1 MIDASMNT
9 LKSLGLSDKHSR
21 IYLVALENGECSVT
35 FLAQKSGVKR
45 TTVYEIIEDLVDD
58 GFLFETQVG
67 KKTLYGA
74 VTPRQILKLKRRAL
88 ERVEEEINH
97 LEAKHYSSF
106 DIPKIKF
113 HYGSVG
119 FKNIWDDILDH
130 TKKEYKIITNG
141 SIFERYITNNYLFD
155 EIIKKKKDKGLFS
168 KQLIVDSGLAKRI
181 IARDKQDNRT
191 TRTLPPDTQIE
202 FTEVI
207 SDSSVAFISEPEHN
221 FQFIVESKAFAHFR
235 RQLFDVIW
243 DGCK

>member
-1 MIDASMNT
+1 MNT
-9 LKSLGLSDKHSR
+9 LKSLGLSEKHSKV
-21 IYLVALENGECSVT
+21 YLVALENGECSVS
-35 FLAQKSGVKR
+35 FLAQKSGIKR
-45 TTVYEIIEDLVDD
+45 TTVYEIIEDLIEE

-119 FKNIWDDILDH
+119 FKNIWNEILEN
-130 TKKEYKIITNG
+130 TKKDYRIITNG
-141 SIFERYITNNYLFD
+141 SIFDGYVTNNYLFD
-155 EIIKKKKDKGLFS
+155 EIIKKKKERKLS
-168 KQLIVDSGLAKRI
+168 SRQLIVDSGLAKRI
-181 IARDKQDNRT
+181 IDRDDQDNRT
-191 TRTLPPDTQIE
+191 TRILPPDTQIE

-207 SDSSVAFISEPEHN
+207 SDSFVAFISEPVHN

-235 RQLFDVIW
+235 RQMFDVVW
-243 DGCK
+243 DGL

>member
-1 MIDASMNT
+1 MDTTMNT
-9 LKSLGLSDKHSR
+9 LKDLGLAEKHSR
-21 IYLVALENGECSVT
+21 IYLVALENGEST
-35 FLAQKSGVKR
+35 ISFLSQKSGIKR
-45 TTVYEIIEDLVDD
+45 TTVYEIVEDLIDE

-67 KKTLYGA
+67 KKIFYGA

-119 FKNIWDDILDH
+119 FKNIWNEILES
-130 TKKEYKIITNG
+130 TKKDYRIVTNG
-141 SIFERYITNNYLFD
+141 SIFDGYITNNYLFD
-155 EIIKKKKDKGLFS
+155 EIIKKKKDKGLSS
-168 KQLIVDSGLAKRI
+168 KQLITDSGLAKRI
-181 IARDKQDNRT
+181 IARDSQDNRI
-191 TRTLPPDTQIE
+191 TRILPPDTQIE

-207 SDSSVAFISEPEHN
+207 SDSSVAFISEPVHN

-235 RQLFDVIW
+235 RQMFDVVW

>member
-1 MIDASMNT
+1 MDTSMNT
-9 LKSLGLSDKHSR
+9 LKSLGLSEKHSKV
-21 IYLVALENGECSVT
+21 YLVALENGECSVS
-35 FLAQKSGVKR
+35 FLAQRSGIKR
-45 TTVYEIIEDLVDD
+45 TTVYEIIEDLIDD

-119 FKNIWDDILDH
+119 FKNIWNEILEN
-130 TKKEYKIITNG
+130 TKKDYRIITNG
-141 SIFERYITNNYLFD
+141 SIFDGYVTNNYLFD
-155 EIIKKKKDKGLFS
+155 EIIKKKKERKLSS
-168 KQLIVDSGLAKRI
+168 KQLITDSGLAQRI
-181 IARDKQDNRT
+181 IDRDDQDNRI
-191 TRTLPPDTQIE
+191 TRILPPDTQVE

-207 SDSSVAFISEPEHN
+207 SDSMVAFMSEPVHN
-221 FQFIVESKAFAHFR
+221 FQFIVQSKAFAHFR
-235 RQLFDVIW
+235 RQMFDVMW

>member
-1 MIDASMNT
+1 MNT
-9 LKSLGLSDKHSR
+9 LKSLGLSEKHSKV
-21 IYLVALENGECSVT
+21 YLVALENGECGVS
-35 FLAQKSGVKR
+35 FLAQKSGIKR
-45 TTVYEIIEDLVDD
+45 TTVYEIIEDLVDE

-106 DIPKIKF
+106 DVPKIKF

-119 FKNIWDDILDH
+119 FKNIWNEILEN
-130 TKKEYKIITNG
+130 TKKDYRIITNG
-141 SIFERYITNNYLFD
+141 SIFDGYVTNNYLFD
-155 EIIKKKKDKGLFS
+155 EIIKKKKERKLNS
-168 KQLIVDSGLAKRI
+168 KQLITDSGLAQRI
-181 IARDKQDNRT
+181 IARDDQDNRI
-191 TRTLPPDTQIE
+191 TRILPPDTQVE

-207 SDSSVAFISEPEHN
+207 SDSMVAFMSEPVHN
-221 FQFIVESKAFAHFR
+221 FQFIVQSKAFAHFR
-235 RQLFDVIW
+235 RQMFDVMW

>member
-1 MIDASMNT
+1 MNT
-9 LKSLGLSDKHSR
+9 LKSLGLSEKHSKV
-21 IYLVALENGECSVT
+21 YLVALENGECSVS
-35 FLAQKSGVKR
+35 FLAQRSGIKR
-45 TTVYEIIEDLVDD
+45 TTVYEIIEDLIDD

-119 FKNIWDDILDH
+119 FKNIWNEILEN
-130 TKKEYKIITNG
+130 TKKDYRIITNG
-141 SIFERYITNNYLFD
+141 SIFDGYVTNNYLFD
-155 EIIKKKKDKGLFS
+155 EIIKKKKERKLSS
-168 KQLIVDSGLAKRI
+168 KQLITDSGLAQRI
-181 IARDKQDNRT
+181 IDRDDQDNRI
-191 TRTLPPDTQIE
+191 TRILPPDTQVE

-207 SDSSVAFISEPEHN
+207 SDSMVAFMSEPVHN
-221 FQFIVESKAFAHFR
+221 FQFIVQSKAFAHFR
-235 RQLFDVIW
+235 RQMFDVMW